1 MKKLL
6 STKLNLLF
14 IFIYFIYV
22 SYITIKISKGLDF
35 GDSFTYFAHQDLTLD
50 YLTSRYYNWT
60 SRLLIEA
67 VLLPLSRYET
77 AFIVIN
83 FFIMLLMPLIIALAL
98 DMEKYFWLIIILI
111 ISYPFYPDMS
121 SAGWIATI
129 VNYYFPLFFAFI
141 AINLLREEKG
151 FSFQQFILLN
161 VCLIF
166 SCNAEMICL
175 PLAFVFSFFFI
186 TKENLRPRLWFPLL
200 ICFASLV
207 MATLAPGN
215 TNRVIGETFTWN
227 PDFINQSLLYKAYI
241 GFQTTVSRYFLSFS
255 PIFFIFSILTTV
267 QVCLKVFDCKG
278 ISTNNSLFIQCK
290 GGKLSHEKFFPLM
303 LLSLFV
309 IGLFTLLLI
318 DFQSIYV
325 SRVMTTHYSQAITEY
340 LVFYFSIVLFLIT
353 LYLVYFCFNDKKK
366 GFITSSLLFIGFLV
380 RFSIGLSPTVFASS
394 TRTHLVTDFTIIVVS
409 LFIIDEIYNSITH
422 GY

>member
-50 YLTSRYYNWT
+50 YLTNRYYNWT

-67 VLLPLSRYET
+67 LLLPLSRYET

-83 FFIMLLMPLIIALAL
+83 FFIMFLMPLIIALTL
-98 DMEKYFWLIIILI
+98 NMEKYFWLIIILI

-161 VCLIF
+161 VCLTF
-166 SCNAEMICL
+166 SCNAEIICL
-175 PLAFVFSFFFI
+175 PLTFVFSFFFI

-200 ICFASLV
+200 ICFASLA
-207 MATLAPGN
+207 MALLAPGN
-215 TNRVIGETFTWN
+215 SNRVIVETFTWN
-227 PDFINQSLLYKAYI
+227 PDFFNQNLLYKAYI
-241 GFQTTVSRYFLSFS
+241 GFQTTISRYFLSFS
-255 PIFFIFSILTTV
+255 PIFFIFCILTTV
-267 QVCLKVFDCKG
+267 QVCLKVFDCNV
-278 ISTNNSLFIQCK
+278 IATNNSLLIK
-290 GGKLSHEKFFPLM
+290 RKGKLSREKIFPLM
-303 LLSLFV
+303 LLSLFLTE
-309 IGLFTLLLI
+309 LFTLLYAN
-318 DFQSIYV
+318 FQSIYISTV
-325 SRVMTTHYSQAITEY
+325 ITTHYSQAITEY

-353 LYLVYFCFNDKKK
+353 LYLVYFCFNNKKK

-394 TRTHLVTDFTIIVVS
+394 TRTHIVTDFIIIVVS